1 MGNRSRLALGLAGGY
16 LLGRYRKTRWLLAV
30 AALVASKRLGEAAL
44 ARGGD
49 EGGEGGGSSPE
60 LKKLA
65 DQGRETAASLLAN
78 QMRGLSSR
86 IHSKTE
92 SLQQSSA
99 ESTESPAEPS
109 AQEAGGQDEE
119 AGGQDEEAAEQ
130 EEEAAEQPK
139 DQATSETQP
148 ESSAPSNS
156 KGSTKGGTPARRS
169 GGSRGGGAASGER
182 AQVSGRPDGLGAARR
197 RR

>member
-44 ARGGD
+44 QRG
-49 EGGEGGGSSPE
+49 GGEGDSAPE

-99 ESTESPAEPS
+99 GTKGDEESESAEPP
-109 AQEAGGQDEE
+109 ADDQD
-119 AGGQDEEAAEQ
+119 
-130 EEEAAEQPK
+130 
-139 DQATSETQP
+139 
-148 ESSAPSNS
+148 
-156 KGSTKGGTPARRS
+156 R
-169 GGSRGGGAASGER
+169 
-182 AQVSGRPDGLGAARR
+182 
-197 RR
+197 